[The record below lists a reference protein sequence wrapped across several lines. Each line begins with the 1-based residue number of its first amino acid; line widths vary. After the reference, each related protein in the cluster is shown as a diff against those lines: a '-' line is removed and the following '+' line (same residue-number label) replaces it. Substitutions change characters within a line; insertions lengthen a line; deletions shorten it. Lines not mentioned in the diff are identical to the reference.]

1 MCHIFCIHSSVEGHP
16 GYFHLL
22 AIINKAAMNTVEDV
36 SLLQVRTSSRYMP
49 RGGING
55 SSDSTMSANFLRNYQ
70 TDFHSGYTSSQSHQ
84 Q

>member
-1 MCHIFCIHSSVEGHP
+1 
-16 GYFHLL
+16 
-22 AIINKAAMNTVEDV
+22 MNIVEDV

-70 TDFHSGYTSSQSHQ
+70 TDFQSGVQACDPTINGGVFLFLHILASICSHLSF
-84 Q
+84 